1 MWEELGF
8 SDHFLNDYGILQT
21 LNRLTKPVDSS
32 YADRIWRDALAAI
45 RPRLDAHTYEMWV
58 RPIQCVGLDDE
69 RCLQLRAPNRFLKEW
84 FETHYLGLVLEQIET
99 DTGVAH
105 RADVAVDERPPPPV
119 EPSSPA
125 ASPAETLDPPKTTAT
140 PDPAPRPA
148 PPASTPAP
156 SPRPR
161 PPIPTKPQGLSPRY
175 HFDSFIRGASNELAA
190 SAALA
195 VADHPGQRFN
205 PLFLYGGV
213 GLGKT
218 HLLHAVG
225 HALHE
230 QQPDLR
236 IVYLSAERFMNEFV
250 SAVRHNQFDEFR
262 AKYREQAD
270 CLLIDDIQFIAGR
283 DRTMDEFFH
292 VFNALYEAGK
302 QIMVT
307 ADRVPASMQGMEER
321 LTSRLNWGLV
331 ADIKPPD
338 LETRIAILRQRA
350 ERDQIDIPNDVTF
363 RLAERVQTNV
373 RELEG
378 ALLRLATFASLR
390 NVPITPAFLDE
401 VLQHAAPPQRAA
413 MTVESVQKAV
423 ANHFAVRIADLKG
436 QRRHR
441 GISRPRMIAMYL
453 SRELTGASFPEI
465 GLRFGGK
472 DHSTVI
478 NACRRVQ
485 SLQADDPELRTAIV
499 QLRDQLVGAHAMQ

>member
-1 MWEELGF
+1 MA
-8 SDHFLNDYGILQT
+8 N
-21 LNRLTKPVDSS
+21 
-32 YADRIWRDALAAI
+32 IWCRALATL
-45 RPRLDAHTYEMWV
+45 RPRLDPHTYEMWL
-58 RPIQCVGLDDE
+58 RPIQFNALDGE
-69 RCLQLRAPNRFLKEW
+69 ELQLLAPNRFLKEW
-84 FETHYLGLVLEQIET
+84 FETHYLALVLDQIFT
-99 DTGVAH
+99 DTAQRYAARIH
-105 RADVAVDERPPPPV
+105 I
-119 EPSSPA
+119 A
-125 ASPAETLDPPKTTAT
+125 ASTDAPSCADTRTTSGHAGPPTPAPTSGGADTGHSRSDSTVQALPQPQPVVDHVQAT
-140 PDPAPRPA
+140 SDPAVSALAAPAPAPA
-148 PPASTPAP
+148 PP
-156 SPRPR
+156 
-161 PPIPTKPQGLSPRY
+161 PIGLSPRY
-175 HFDSFIRGASNELAA
+175 RFDSFIQGASNELAA

-205 PLFLYGGV
+205 PLFIYGGV

-225 HALHE
+225 HALHDR
-230 QQPDLR
+230 QPRLR
-236 IVYLSAERFMNEFV
+236 ILYLSAERFMNEFI
-250 SAVRHNQFDEFR
+250 SAVRHNRFDDFR
-262 AKYREQAD
+262 ARYREEPD

-307 ADRVPASMQGMEER
+307 ADRVPASMPGMEER

-338 LETRIAILRQRA
+338 LETRIAILNQKT
-350 ERDQIDIPNDVTF
+350 ERDGIDIPSDVVF
-363 RLAERVQTNV
+363 QLAERVRTNV

-378 ALLRLATFASLR
+378 ALLRVATFASLR
-390 NVPITPAFLDE
+390 AVPISTQFLNE
-401 VLQHAAPPQRAA
+401 ILAHSAPPQRAA
-413 MTVESVQKAV
+413 ITVETIQKAV
-423 ANHFAVRIADLKG
+423 ATHFSVRIADLKG

-453 SRELTGASFPEI
+453 SRELTGASYPEI

-485 SLQADDPELRTAIV
+485 SLQADDSDLRAAIV
-499 QLRDQLVGAHAMQ
+499 QLRNQLIGSSEQSRSA